1 MMKQIFLF
9 FGLVLIS
16 GIAYTSG
23 QPESGSD
30 NQSMEGKP
38 VLHSISSDRVRTIMR
53 QLNEASANEE
63 VTHPELG
70 DMQVVYMDDLLEAVE
85 ELVISAEM
93 MQSMSPVPN
102 LDENE
107 RVTFRAMASQLYT
120 EALYLKA
127 QAETYDYEGA
137 DYTYERLMQTCVACH
152 SLFRDQQ

>member
-1 MMKQIFLF
+1 MKQIFSVI
-9 FGLVLIS
+9 GLVLIS
-16 GIAYTSG
+16 GIAYTSD
-23 QPESGSD
+23 QPESDTG
-30 NQSMEGKP
+30 NKSMEGKP
-38 VLHSISSDRVRTIMR
+38 VLHSISSERVRTIMR
-53 QLNEASANEE
+53 QLDEASASEE
-63 VTHPELG
+63 VEHPELG

-85 ELVISAEM
+85 ELVISSEM
-93 MQSMSPVPN
+93 MQSMSPVPD